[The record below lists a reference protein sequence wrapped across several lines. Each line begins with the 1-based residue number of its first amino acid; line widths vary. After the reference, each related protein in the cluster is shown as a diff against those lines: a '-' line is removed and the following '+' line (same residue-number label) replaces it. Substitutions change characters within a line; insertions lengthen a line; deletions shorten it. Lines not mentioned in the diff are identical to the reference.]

1 MKMITRRCLC
11 LLSVMLLMFLVTA
24 CVEQPEQT
32 VQEEGMYQV
41 YYVSNNESK
50 VEVHNQK
57 IKSQTSEEQLLEL
70 INYLAQVPEKLE
82 YKAPLSMGFK
92 LQDILCEDGKLQ
104 LDMNEAYQ
112 ELPPMTEILVRA
124 ALVKTLCQLDEVN
137 LVQITVNGGPVYDP
151 AGDPVSWM
159 SAEQFISNDG
169 NEINSYEH
177 ARIML
182 YFASEDG
189 KSLLAAYRDKYYM
202 STAPLERIVVE
213 ELLAGPSGQVSGLY
227 PTINPTTKIIN
238 VTTKDGICYVNLDSS
253 FLTVVNNVPIEVSV
267 YSIVNSLAELSNINK
282 VQILINGETPANLSA
297 SGYERN
303 LDIVTAWER

>member
-1 MKMITRRCLC
+1 MKRITRHFLC
-11 LLSVMLLMFLVTA
+11 LFSIICLSFLLTA
-24 CVEQPEQT
+24 CGEQPDRE
-32 VQEEGMYQV
+32 VEEEGMYQV
-41 YYVSNNESK
+41 YYVSNNETK

-57 IKSQTSEEQLLEL
+57 IMAQTSEERLLEL
-70 INYLAQVPEKLE
+70 INYLAQMPEKLE

-104 LDMNEAYQ
+104 LDMNETYQ
-112 ELPPMTEILVRA
+112 NLAPMTEILVRA
-124 ALVKTLCQLDEVN
+124 ALVKTLCQLDEVS
-137 LVQITVNGGPVYDP
+137 LVQITVNGGPIYD
-151 AGDPVSWM
+151 ASGDPISWM

-182 YFASEDG
+182 YFAGEDG
-189 KSLLAAYRDKYYM
+189 TSLLAAYRDKYYM

-227 PTINPTTKIIN
+227 PSINPATKIIN
-238 VTTKDGICYVNLDSS
+238 VTTKDGICYVNLDNS
-253 FLTVVNNVPIEVSV
+253 FLTAVNNVPIEVSV

-282 VQILINGETPANLSA
+282 VQILVNGETPSYLSA